1 MGVEKE
7 LKDFRV
13 RKPLFAQF
21 HVDNDLL
28 RFSYN
33 LTRPPRMADSTLISS
48 NFGGNCTEITRN
60 FTGSERGKALEV
72 LWRAILIFHVAL
84 PPICTFIIIIIR
96 YYFLCQSEYR
106 NIYEYRKIHI

>member
-84 PPICTFIIIIIR
+84 PPICTFIIIIIQ

-106 NIYEYRKIHI
+106 NI